1 MRYASGQT
9 DTLIATVQFTPV
21 SEAKYIKLSAA
32 SSEIILLHF
41 SGEDFVKNC
50 PVGLPYYI
58 QQRNSVRI
66 FNPQQ
71 NAGGLAVLK
80 PPGSPWPLPYATIP
94 LTIIIVRL
102 IRHGNVLQ
110 PRSTEF

>member
-1 MRYASGQT
+1 MSK
-9 DTLIATVQFTPV
+9 
-21 SEAKYIKLSAA
+21 AKYIKLSAA

-41 SGEDFVKNC
+41 SGEDFVKK
-50 PVGLPYYI
+50 LPSRPPPL

-80 PPGSPWPLPYATIP
+80 PGSPWPLPYATIP
-94 LTIIIVRL
+94 PTIIIVRL